1 MEIAGPFRVKAQV
14 EMVLLT
20 ELKACFRQRVV
31 VLVDHV
37 FAQGNVFPLL
47 GDDALAGIVVLVD
60 RLAAL

>member
-1 MEIAGPFRVKAQV
+1 MISTASRRGG
-14 EMVLLT
+14 
-20 ELKACFRQRVV
+20 

-47 GDDALAGIVVLVD
+47 GDDALAGIVALVD

>member
-1 MEIAGPFRVKAQV
+1 MAKNFSPPNGAQSV
-14 EMVLLT
+14 IST
-20 ELKACFRQRVV
+20 ASRRGG

-47 GDDALAGIVVLVD
+47 GDDALAGIVALVD